1 MPRARFV
8 VRGFVQGVNFR
19 STAVREAIRLGV
31 TGRIW
36 NRDDSSV
43 EVIAEGDVTALAAM
57 QSWLNAGPRGAQVSD
72 VERTDLEG
80 KSRYDSFNMT
90 WTAPREG

>member
-31 TGRIW
+31 TGCVW
-36 NRDDSSV
+36 NRDDGSV
-43 EVIAEGDVTALAAM
+43 EVIAEGDATALTAM
-57 QSWLNAGPRGAQVSD
+57 QSWLNEGPRGAQVND
-72 VERTDLEG
+72 VERIELEG
-80 KSRYDSFNMT
+80 KPRYDGFTMT
-90 WTAPREG
+90 WSAPREG